1 MPFPQTNQG
10 YVKSVKMADNG
21 IMVQGQHRSFVLRA
35 ESMAERDIWVEALR
49 AEVPA
54 FHMELST
61 SRSLSATPATS
72 SAPTPIGTPSESG
85 RRTSKFGA
93 SGRDRRRR
101 ATVDADA
108 SSQMPH
114 PVIRGW
120 ARTQSDQHQ
129 VGWCLYSSLFTNSR
143 R

>member
-1 MPFPQTNQG
+1 MTRLSAQTNQG

-21 IMVQGQHRSFVLRA
+21 SMQQGTHRSFVLRA
-35 ESMAERDIWVEALR
+35 ESMAERDTWVEALR

-54 FHMELST
+54 FHMELSAT
-61 SRSLSATPATS
+61 RSLSATPATS

-85 RRTSKFGA
+85 RRMSKFGA
-93 SGRDRRRR
+93 SGRRRR
-101 ATVDADA
+101 ATVDSEA
-108 SSQMPH
+108 SGQMPP

-129 VGWCLYSSLFTNSR
+129 VCSASRQQSLCC
-143 R
+143 

>member
-1 MPFPQTNQG
+1 MEQG
-10 YVKSVKMADNG
+10 H
-21 IMVQGQHRSFVLRA
+21 HRSFVLRA
-35 ESMAERDIWVEALR
+35 ESQSERDGWVDCLR

-54 FHMELST
+54 FQMELTS

-85 RRTSKFGA
+85 RRSNKFVGVVRA
-93 SGRDRRRR
+93 DRKRR
-101 ATVDADA
+101 
-108 SSQMPH
+108 SSPDTRSTMPP

-129 VGWCLYSSLFTNSR
+129 VGFLGEGWRPGGRGGGGLAGGR
-143 R
+143 

>member
-1 MPFPQTNQG
+1 
-10 YVKSVKMADNG
+10 MADNG
-21 IMVQGQHRSFVLRA
+21 SMVQGTHRSFVLRA

-54 FHMELST
+54 FHMELSA

-85 RRTSKFGA
+85 RRMSKFGA
-93 SGRDRRRR
+93 SGRRRRH
-101 ATVDADA
+101 TVDAEV
-108 SSQMPH
+108 SGHMPP

-129 VGWCLYSSLFTNSR
+129 VGIVYVLLLAGLLLNAD
-143 R
+143 